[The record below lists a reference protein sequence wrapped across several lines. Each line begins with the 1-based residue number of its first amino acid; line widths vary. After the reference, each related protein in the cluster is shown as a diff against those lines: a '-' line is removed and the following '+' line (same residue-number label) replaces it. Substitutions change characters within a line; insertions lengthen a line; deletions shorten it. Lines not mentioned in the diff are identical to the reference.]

1 MRTRRLGAR
10 IGVRAGDTFSAL
22 RYPNYRLWF
31 FGQMISLFG
40 TWMQSTAQGYLVYE
54 LTASARYLGY
64 VSFASG
70 VPTWLLMLYGGVVA
84 DRVPRRT
91 LLVITQTGMMVLA
104 LVLSALTMLGLVQPW
119 HIIILS
125 ALLGACNAFDA
136 PARQA
141 FVLEMVD
148 REDLTNAI
156 ALNSA
161 MFNTATVLGPAVGGL
176 VYARFGPAWCFAIN
190 GATFLAVIAAL
201 LAMRLA
207 PLPRRPM
214 QGGVLAELQE
224 GLRYVAKHAT
234 IRMLVT
240 LVAAVTLFCIS
251 FGTLIPAWAVRILR
265 GDATTNGLLV
275 SARGVGA
282 LIGALLI
289 ASLGRPRFRGK
300 LLSVGSL
307 AFPLGLIAFSM
318 VRWLPLSL
326 LTLLGVGT
334 AQIMVMN
341 LANSLVQTEAADELR
356 GRVMAIYS
364 LVFLG
369 LMPVGGLIAGAVAQE
384 IGEPVTVILSAL
396 VGLACAVAIQLRMP
410 WLRKLG

>member
-10 IGVRAGDTFSAL
+10 LGLRTGDTFSAL

-54 LTASARYLGY
+54 LTGSARYLGY

-91 LLVITQTGMMVLA
+91 LLIVTQTGMMLLA
-104 LVLSALTMLGLVQPW
+104 GVLSALTFLGLVRPW
-119 HIIILS
+119 HIVILA
-125 ALLGACNAFDA
+125 ALLGVCNAFDA

-141 FVLEMVD
+141 FVLEMIE

-161 MFNTATVLGPAVGGL
+161 MFNSATVLGPAVGGL

-201 LAMRLA
+201 VAMHLK
-207 PLPRRPM
+207 PLPPRSAK
-214 QGGVLAELQE
+214 GSVVAELRE
-224 GLRYVAKHAT
+224 GLGYVT
-234 IRMLVT
+234 RQPVIRALVT
-240 LVAAVTLFCIS
+240 LVAVVTLFCIS
-251 FGTLIPAWAVRILR
+251 FGTLIPAWAVRILG
-265 GDATTNGLLV
+265 GDARTNGLLV

-282 LIGALLI
+282 LTGALLI

-300 LLSVGSL
+300 LLSLGSV
-307 AFPLGLIAFSM
+307 AFPLGVLVFSM

-326 LTLLGVGT
+326 LTLLGVGV
-334 AQIMVMN
+334 AQIMVLN

-384 IGEPVTVILSAL
+384 IGEPATVTLSAL

-410 WLRKLG
+410 WLRKLR

>member
-1 MRTRRLGAR
+1 MGTRRLGAR

-70 VPTWLLMLYGGVVA
+70 VPTWLLMLYAGVVA

-104 LVLSALTMLGLVQPW
+104 FVLSALTMLGLVQPW
-119 HIIILS
+119 HIVILS

-141 FVLEMVD
+141 FVLEMVE

-161 MFNTATVLGPAVGGL
+161 MFNVATVLGPAVGGL

-201 LAMRLA
+201 VAMRLK
-207 PLPRRPM
+207 PLPRRPT

-224 GLRYVAKHAT
+224 GLRYVAKHPT

-251 FGTLIPAWAVRILR
+251 FGTLIPAWAVRILG
-265 GDATTNGLLV
+265 GDARTNGLLM

-300 LLSVGSL
+300 LLSIGSL

-369 LMPVGGLIAGAVAQE
+369 LMPVGGLIVGAVAQE
-384 IGEPVTVILSAL
+384 IGAPATVVLSAL
-396 VGLACAVAIQLRMP
+396 VGVACAVAIQLRMP
-410 WLRKLG
+410 WLSKLR

>member
-1 MRTRRLGAR
+1 
-10 IGVRAGDTFSAL
+10 
-22 RYPNYRLWF
+22 
-31 FGQMISLFG
+31 
-40 TWMQSTAQGYLVYE
+40 
-54 LTASARYLGY
+54 
-64 VSFASG
+64 
-70 VPTWLLMLYGGVVA
+70 VA

-104 LVLSALTMLGLVQPW
+104 FVLSALTMLGLVQPW
-119 HIIILS
+119 HIVILS

-136 PARQA
+136 PTRQA

-148 REDLTNAI
+148 RECLTNAI

-176 VYARFGPAWCFAIN
+176 VYARLGPAWCFAIN

-201 LAMRLA
+201 LAMRLT
-207 PLPRRPM
+207 PLPRRPT

-224 GLRYVAKHAT
+224 GLRYVAKHPT

-300 LLSVGSL
+300 LLSIGSL

-384 IGEPVTVILSAL
+384 IGEPATVILAAL

-410 WLRKLG
+410 WLRKLR

>member
-1 MRTRRLGAR
+1 
-10 IGVRAGDTFSAL
+10 VRAGDTFSAL

-70 VPTWLLMLYGGVVA
+70 VPTWLLMLYAGVVA

-104 LVLSALTMLGLVQPW
+104 FVLSALTMLGLVRPW
-119 HIIILS
+119 HIVILS

-141 FVLEMVD
+141 FVLEMVE

-161 MFNTATVLGPAVGGL
+161 MFNVATVLGPAVGGL

-190 GATFLAVIAAL
+190 GATFVAVIAAL
-201 LAMRLA
+201 LAMRLT
-207 PLPRRPM
+207 PLPRRPT

-224 GLRYVAKHAT
+224 GLRYVAKHST

-251 FGTLIPAWAVRILR
+251 FGTLIPAWAVRILG

-300 LLSVGSL
+300 LLSIGSL

-384 IGEPVTVILSAL
+384 IGEPATVILSAL
-396 VGLACAVAIQLRMP
+396 VGLACAVAIQVRMP
-410 WLRKLG
+410 WLRKLR